1 MSTRV
6 IIVRHGQSSYNSQG
20 RIQGRSDDSILTEK
34 GKADAAQ
41 VANTLKSIQID
52 AAYCSPLQRAKSTA
66 EIIISGLDSALKL
79 QPDEQLMEIDLP
91 LWENLFKEDVKANFP
106 QEYRAWKEK
115 PHELRMQ
122 IPTDDGFKEHY
133 PVLALYKQAR
143 EFWQKLLSK
152 HQGETVLI
160 VAHNGINR
168 GLIATAIGMSPDRYH
183 AIQQSNCGITVL
195 NFAGDWGEAVQLES
209 LNLTSHV
216 GETLPKVRPGH
227 QGPRLLLVR
236 HGETEWNRAGRF
248 QGQIDVP
255 LNENGREQSQKAK
268 TFLHDVPLDLAFTS
282 PMLRPKETAEIILE
296 AHTQVNLDTRSG
308 LSEIAHGLWE
318 GKLEAEIDAS
328 YPGELQRWRTIPEQ
342 VQMPEGENLQQ
353 VWDRA
358 IPTWQAIVE
367 EVGASEI
374 SRTALVVAHD
384 ATNKVILCHILGLK
398 TADFWKIKQGNCAV
412 TVIDYPE
419 GAQGMPVLQSLNITT
434 HLGGGAI
441 DHTAAGAL

>member
-1 MSTRV
+1 LSTRV

-34 GKADAAQ
+34 GKTDAAQ
-41 VANTLKSIQID
+41 VADILKNIPID

-66 EIIISGLDSALKL
+66 EIIVSGLDSAVTL
-79 QPDEQLMEIDLP
+79 QPDKQLMEIDLP

-106 QEYRAWKEK
+106 QEYRFWKDK

-122 IPTDDGFKEHY
+122 IPTDDGVKEHY
-133 PVLALYKQAR
+133 PVLALYEQAKG
-143 EFWQKLLSK
+143 FWQKLLK
-152 HQGETVLI
+152 EHQGDTVLI

-168 GLIATAIGMSPDRYH
+168 ALIATAMGMSPSRYH

-195 NFAGDWGEAVQLES
+195 NFAGSRGEAVQLES

-216 GETLPKVRPGH
+216 GENLPKVRPGH
-227 QGPRLLLVR
+227 QGARLLLVR

-255 LNENGREQSQKAK
+255 LNENGKNQSQKARD
-268 TFLHDVPLDLAFTS
+268 FLDDTPLDLAFTS

-296 AHTQVNLDTRSG
+296 AHSQVNLVTHSG

-358 IPTWQAIVE
+358 IPAWQAIVE

-374 SRTALVVAHD
+374 PRTALVVAHD
-384 ATNKVILCHILGLK
+384 ATNKVILCHILGLEP
-398 TADFWKIKQGNCAV
+398 ADFWKIKQGNCAV

-434 HLGGGAI
+434 HLGGGVI
-441 DHTAAGAL
+441 DKTAAGAL

>member
-1 MSTRV
+1 LSTRV

-34 GKADAAQ
+34 GQVDATL
-41 VANTLKSIQID
+41 VANFLKNIQID
-52 AAYCSPLQRAKSTA
+52 AAYCSPLQRARHTA
-66 EIIISGLDSALKL
+66 EIVVSSLDTTVNL
-79 QPDEQLMEIDLP
+79 QTDEQLLEIDLP
-91 LWENLFKEDVKANFP
+91 IWEKLFKDEVKSKFP
-106 QEYRAWKEK
+106 EEYRFWKEK

-122 IPTDDGFKEHY
+122 ITTPDGIQEHY
-133 PVLALYKQAR
+133 PVLALYQQAR
-143 EFWQKLLSK
+143 EFWQKLLDK
-152 HQGETVLI
+152 HQGQTVLV

-168 GLIATAIGMSPDRYH
+168 GLIATALGMSPNRYH
-183 AIQQSNCGITVL
+183 SIQQSNCGITVL
-195 NFAGDWGEAVQLES
+195 NFAGKWREAVQLES
-209 LNLTSHV
+209 LNLTNHV
-216 GETLPKVRPGH
+216 GETLPKERPGH
-227 QGPRLLLVR
+227 KGPRLLLVR

-255 LNENGREQSQKAK
+255 LNENGRGQSQKAK
-268 TFLHDVPLDLAFTS
+268 SFLKDVPLDLAFTS

-296 AHTQVNLDTRSG
+296 PHSQINLELSSG

-318 GKLEAEIDAS
+318 GKLEAEIEAT
-328 YPGELQRWRTIPEQ
+328 YPGELRRWRTIPEL

-358 IPTWQAIVE
+358 IPAWQTIVE
-367 EVGASEI
+367 EVGASDR

-384 ATNKVILCHILGLK
+384 ATNKVILCHLLGLK

-412 TVIDYPE
+412 TVIDYPD
-419 GAQGMPVLQSLNITT
+419 GAKGMPVLQALNITT

-441 DHTAAGAL
+441 DTTAAGAL